1 MGGGLGNSLS
11 TLILSTLAAA
21 GGFFIGL
28 LVYQFLVNNMIIQPI
43 GRRSLDQAEQ
53 TARYD
58 ILRDV
63 IDGIDEFG
71 KKLEFLQ
78 TDDYKE

>member
-43 GRRSLDQAEQ
+43 GRRSLDQPEQ